1 VGGKYPDAQA
11 LYTATGGNL
20 ESVMLSN
27 RSIQLADNPNFAGLG
42 SPNPIVVNGVT
53 YQSLGDAKTGG
64 PRGDT
69 KGRRDA
75 YIVTGFH
82 LTYIIPQKVICPKFR

>member
-1 VGGKYPDAQA
+1 
-11 LYTATGGNL
+11 
-20 ESVMLSN
+20 MLSN
-27 RSIQLADNPNFAGLG
+27 KSIQVASDPNFSGL
-42 SPNPIVVNGVT
+42 SKNVIKVNGQNYT
-53 YQSLGDAKTGG
+53 SLGDAVAGG